1 MEKTNNTFFPKIK
14 KSIYDVFYYLFY
26 KYNSDPYKD
35 TIIAFIEFFQILSF
49 SINGIVN
56 IIFKYIF
63 SILMIKELIL
73 YFGNLQIFSNI

>member
-1 MEKTNNTFFPKIK
+1 MEKTNNKFFPKIK

-63 SILMIKELIL
+63 
-73 YFGNLQIFSNI
+73 